1 VLQERVCPSPFLIST
16 WCSVY
21 FWYESKTEWMS
32 FDSAYC
38 ESIIHNLS
46 TTGCVM
52 IVFFLLFHF
61 QRQRL
66 LDSKHLKGGKQEWIL
81 PCLAEYL
88 RVSAIPA
95 NNYKKEARKQDAD
108 IQAQFLTPYSV
119 GFSVPHLQNY
129 DTNTSL
135 SFTNKAISLFPCIY
149 IAHRT
154 SVPNAA
160 WQHTSTTNTT
170 YKCYRCYPQ
179 GYLPANTDR
188 EDRL

>member
-1 VLQERVCPSPFLIST
+1 MKVKLNEWVLTQHTVNQL
-16 WCSVY
+16 Y
-21 FWYESKTEWMS
+21 
-32 FDSAYC
+32 
-38 ESIIHNLS
+38 IIFPQQVVSWLF
-46 TTGCVM
+46 
-52 IVFFLLFHF
+52 FFLLFHF

-66 LDSKHLKGGKQEWIL
+66 LDSKHLKGGGGKARVNL

-88 RVSAIPA
+88 RVSAISA

-135 SFTNKAISLFPCIY
+135 SFTNKAISLFSSIY

-179 GYLPANTDR
+179 GYLRANTDR

>member
-1 VLQERVCPSPFLIST
+1 MKVKLNEWVLTQHTVSQLYIIFPQQVVSWLFFFCSFISKDRDYWT
-16 WCSVY
+16 QSTLKG
-21 FWYESKTEWMS
+21 ESKSES
-32 FDSAYC
+32 FPVWR
-38 ESIIHNLS
+38 SIS
-46 TTGCVM
+46 E
-52 IVFFLLFHF
+52 FLL
-61 QRQRL
+61 
-66 LDSKHLKGGKQEWIL
+66 
-81 PCLAEYL
+81 YL
-88 RVSAIPA
+88 QTIT
-95 NNYKKEARKQDAD
+95 KKEARKQDAD